1 MRLDCLYLL
10 TFLAEYDKL
19 MQIDGSH
26 PEKEEYYMIR
36 RNAIGL
42 AVCALSLG
50 VLLDMS
56 PAHGQASFT
65 IRRPKDGLTV
75 KETQRVEIP
84 SASIPA
90 GGFIGFYIDDV
101 FVVALAPPEAQEGG
115 DQSKPFSYS
124 WDTKGTDVSDGEH
137 TLTAV
142 LFTPLTGTGTGDT
155 VTETGRSSVKVT
167 VANKIQDGPKSI
179 FLKYRYHEG
188 DSLEYDRNGKLILV
202 ASGSLNGKSNDTDL
216 ASLRSVL
223 QLAVEDSR
231 YDKSRNDTIYLL
243 RNKLT
248 KLAVLNGGQET
259 VFDASQLSTSM
270 YQEMQPSGLVSYETG
285 ALAGLGEFTALGLP
299 VNNTLELPLLS
310 SNEVS
315 VGTEWTT
322 SGQRLDI
329 PGLPPALQPKVNLK
343 NKLIDLEWEGGRKTA
358 KIHQTYSGAIKTKS
372 VLVGGVEVDNPKV
385 EFSRDIFIAY
395 GSGQLVRMN
404 RQITITGTTTSPLPE
419 AGATFG
425 GGGGGNAFGGAPA
438 GGGQEGFG
446 ASGGGGGIPP
456 QYAQFARGQQGGGFG
471 GKQGQS
477 SSAGQSQGGIPPQY
491 AQFARGQQGRGAP
504 AQSSGSG
511 GSFQGNGGGFPGAGG
526 DTNAPHA
533 ITLRSTTE
541 TTLLPSSSI
550 GSGVVKASFKRV
562 SGKKGRGR

>member
-1 MRLDCLYLL
+1 
-10 TFLAEYDKL
+10 
-19 MQIDGSH
+19 
-26 PEKEEYYMIR
+26 MIR

-50 VLLDMS
+50 VLLDIS

-90 GGFIGFYIDDV
+90 GGFIGFYVDDV
-101 FVVALAPPEAQEGG
+101 FVVALAPPEVQEGG

-124 WDTKGTDVSDGEH
+124 WDTKGTDISDGEH

-142 LFTPLTGTGTGDT
+142 LFTPLTGSGTGET
-155 VTETGRSSVKVT
+155 ATETGRSSVKVT
-167 VANKIQDGPKSI
+167 VANKIQDGPKSLL
-179 FLKYRYHEG
+179 LKYRYHEG
-188 DSLEYDRNGKLILV
+188 DSLEYDRNGKLVLV
-202 ASGSLNGKSNDTDL
+202 AGGSLNGKSSDTDL

-223 QLAVEDSR
+223 QLSVEDAR

-285 ALAGLGEFTALGLP
+285 TLAGLGEFTALGLP

-315 VGTEWTT
+315 VGAEWYTQK
-322 SGQRLDI
+322 QRLDI
-329 PGLPPALQPKVNLK
+329 PGLPPALQPKVTLK
-343 NKLIDLEWEGGRKTA
+343 NKLVDLEWEGGRKTA
-358 KIHQTYSGAIKTKS
+358 KIHQTFVGAIKAKS
-372 VLVGGVEVDNPKV
+372 VLVGGVEVDNPRV

-419 AGATFG
+419 AGAAFG
-425 GGGGGNAFGGAPA
+425 GGGGGGAPA
-438 GGGQEGFG
+438 GGGGGQDGFG
-446 ASGGGGGIPP
+446 GSGSGGSGGIPP
-456 QYAQFARGQQGGGFG
+456 QYAQYARGQQGGGFG
-471 GKQGQS
+471 GKQGPS
-477 SSAGQSQGGIPPQY
+477 SSGSSQGGVPSQY
-491 AQFARGQQGRGAP
+491 AQYANQRGGQQGKGGL
-504 AQSSGSG
+504 AQSSGG
-511 GSFQGNGGGFPGAGG
+511 GSSFPGSGGFPGAGA
-526 DTNAPHA
+526 DSNAPHA
-533 ITLRSTTE
+533 ITLRSSTE

-550 GSGVVKASFKRV
+550 GSGVVKATFKPSV
-562 SGKKGRGR
+562 GKKGRGR